1 MPTKPQPKRSREKA
15 RALKK
20 KAAKKTR
27 ARVQNLL
34 DDEPATMRRPPS
46 VDLTVNAGPGLQ
58 IEISASFEIACRLL
72 AWLQGQV
79 VPKLIDRTTE
89 LNPPR
94 WLEWD
99 EVDALVSLNFEAP
112 GLSARVFAHEDIAL
126 AFAEC
131 FQAFLK
137 SHATATLPA
146 PTAEPPQPPPSP
158 EPITRVCVHGCLC
171 AICRGTHVLLR
182 TQAIPPQGVRY
193 EDDAQ
198 GNPRIVKNEP
208 TSG

>member
-1 MPTKPQPKRSREKA
+1 MPTKAQPKRSREKA

-34 DDEPATMRRPPS
+34 DDEPATMRRLPS
-46 VDLTVNAGPGLQ
+46 VDLTVAGPGLQ

-79 VPKLIDRTTE
+79 IPKLIDRTTE

-99 EVDALVSLNFEAP
+99 EVDALVRLVFDAP
-112 GLSARVFAHEDIAL
+112 GLSARVFAHEDIAQ

-131 FQAFLK
+131 FQVFLK
-137 SHATATLPA
+137 SHAATAPA
-146 PTAEPPQPPPSP
+146 PPPPPPPPDAPPRDTMSS
-158 EPITRVCVHGCLC
+158 EPVCPCPLCFRVTCLGDC
-171 AICRGTHVLLR
+171 HE
-182 TQAIPPQGVRY
+182 QPPPQGVRY